1 MGDFFQP
8 WHLMVLFFFFGV
20 FILVPAIFYILTL
33 QKALSQCSPASR
45 TMEPGLVWLLLIPF
59 VHLVFSF
66 FVVLALSRSL
76 ANEFARR
83 GIPNPDPQPGQSIG
97 IAMSIC
103 GCCCVIPLLGYPAGL
118 ACLVLWIIYWVKIA
132 DYSRRLS
139 MFPGAMPAAGM

>member
-33 QKALSQCSPASR
+33 QKALEQCTPVSR
-45 TMEPGLVWLLLIPF
+45 TMEPALVWLLLVPF

-76 ANEFARR
+76 ANEFANRR
-83 GIPNPDPQPGQSIG
+83 VTIPDPAPGQAVG
-97 IAMSIC
+97 LAMRIC
-103 GCCCVIPLLGYPAGL
+103 GCCCVIPLLGF
-118 ACLVLWIIYWVKIA
+118 VKK
-132 DYSRRLS
+132 
-139 MFPGAMPAAGM
+139 

>member
-1 MGDFFQP
+1 MGGFFQP

-33 QKALSQCSPASR
+33 QKALEQCTPVSR
-45 TMEPGLVWLLLIPF
+45 TMEPALVWLLLVPF

-76 ANEFARR
+76 ANEFANRR
-83 GIPNPDPQPGQSIG
+83 VTIPDPAPGQAVG
-97 IAMSIC
+97 LAMSIC
-103 GCCCVIPLLGYPAGL
+103 GCCCVIPLLGFVAIW
-118 ACLVLWIIYWVKIA
+118 AFLVLWIIYWVKIA

-139 MFPGAMPAAGM
+139 MFPGAMPAGGM